1 VSDLGRTLREAR
13 QQARLSL
20 SGMALRTGYSR
31 SYLGNIE
38 TGIRPV
44 TPDVIKKY
52 ESVLGDDVNRRHL
65 LLGSIAA
72 LAAPSVPDTAVSIA
86 HDISA
91 GRTTMLTGVQTTHA
105 TDKAVAALVAR
116 NGGSVASLVKWSRSG
131 NALLRVNAAGI
142 LAKVRS
148 PTLDNEAVA
157 ALQADRE
164 ARMLYLTAV
173 IHRVLGLTWDQAS
186 DLAQSPARLNPSEV
200 AAVAAELANSADAG
214 ARFCSA
220 LLLARDVN
228 DPSIQTALRTALR
241 AEQSRENL
249 RTIGAV
255 LAGINPLSI

>member
-20 SGMALRTGYSR
+20 SGMAVRTGYSR

-52 ESVLGDDVNRRHL
+52 ELVLGDDVNRRNL

-72 LAAPSVPDTAVSIA
+72 LAAPSVPEAAVSIA

-91 GRTTMLTGVQTTHA
+91 GRTTMLTEEQTTHA
-105 TDKAVAALVAR
+105 TDTAVAALVAR
-116 NGGSVASLVKWSRSG
+116 NGGSVASLVKWSRTG
-131 NALLRVNAAGI
+131 KALLRVNAAGI

-148 PTLDNEAVA
+148 PTLENEAVA
-157 ALQADRE
+157 AIQADSE
-164 ARMLYLTAV
+164 ARTLYLTAV
-173 IHRVLGLTWDQAS
+173 IYRVLGLTWDQAS
-186 DLAQSPARLNPSEV
+186 DLAQSRGLLSPLQV
-200 AAVAAELANSADAG
+200 GAVATELANSADAG

-220 LLLARDVN
+220 LLLARDAN

-255 LAGINPLSI
+255 LAGFNPLNI